1 MTHSNL
7 KKLAVAGALGATLA
21 AGMSATLARADVDV
35 VVPAPTTIY
44 TEEYAPPPPPTTT
57 YYYSTEPGVTVYY
70 GTPTYVDHYYYEH
83 HHHWWQHE
91 RD

>member
-44 TEEYAPPPPPTTT
+44 TEEYAPPPPTTT
-57 YYYSTEPGVTVYY
+57 FYYSTEPGVTVYY

-83 HHHWWQHE
+83 HHHWWQHD